1 MRNYL
6 ITIYFAALLA
16 SGLLIIGDYGATLDD
31 EIYYN
36 NGLNT
41 YIYVKAVLNVFGDTD
56 NIAKLKQSLD
66 LHPVV
71 FETFVLFICDLLKIN
86 EINEILYTSHII
98 NYVLFI
104 ISLICLYKVINIR
117 FNNKKLH

>member
-56 NIAKLKQSLD
+56 NIAKLKQSLED
-66 LHPVV
+66 QALDIMV
-71 FETFVLFICDLLKIN
+71 
-86 EINEILYTSHII
+86 
-98 NYVLFI
+98 
-104 ISLICLYKVINIR
+104 
-117 FNNKKLH
+117 